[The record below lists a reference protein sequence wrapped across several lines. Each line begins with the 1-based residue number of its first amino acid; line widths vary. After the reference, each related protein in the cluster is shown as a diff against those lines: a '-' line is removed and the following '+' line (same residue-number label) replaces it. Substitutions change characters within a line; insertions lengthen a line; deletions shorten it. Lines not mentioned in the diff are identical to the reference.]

1 MQIGVQTGLFQE
13 ALPEGLRNELYQSNV
28 RSGELGEVQTQILKA
43 LHDGAALH
51 DTVNLALQREVV
63 ADEQF
68 GRLAGLNKAP
78 VIFRDPPAQGLA
90 LQQVSA
96 DAADWDTCEW
106 FLAGVPT
113 SQAIFVPSFTL
124 PGAGEFFCRF
134 TNAFGSTD
142 SASVVVA

>member
-28 RSGELGEVQTQILKA
+28 REGELGEVQTQILKA

-78 VIFRDPPAQGLA
+78 VIFRDPPGLA
-90 LQQVSA
+90 SVGELVSA

-106 FLAGVPT
+106 FLTGVPT
-113 SQAIFVPSFTL
+113 SQAVFVPSFTI
-124 PGAGEFFCRF
+124 PGAGTYFCRF

-142 SASVVVA
+142 SSEVIA